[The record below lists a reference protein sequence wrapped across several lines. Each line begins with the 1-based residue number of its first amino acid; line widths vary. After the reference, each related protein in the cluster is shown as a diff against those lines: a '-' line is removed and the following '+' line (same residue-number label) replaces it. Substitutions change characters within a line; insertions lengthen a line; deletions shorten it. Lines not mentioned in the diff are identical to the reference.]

1 MKPHNQIIMK
11 LGFETFEEYHEG
23 ALLSSGFKGQE
34 IRVSHPLMN
43 IQAKPLAF
51 YPLTNPS
58 FTSQTL
64 WIHIDQLMDEWLMHM
79 NELLM
84 YATDPQVRWLDGK
97 MKKWR
102 ANFWVQQLHIENCL
116 LEREDQSK

>member
-1 MKPHNQIIMK
+1 MDYDASNQVLNMYDPQLGFRSIVKTQTTFMKPHDQITRK

-64 WIHIDQLMDEWLMHM
+64 
-79 NELLM
+79 
-84 YATDPQVRWLDGK
+84 
-97 MKKWR
+97 
-102 ANFWVQQLHIENCL
+102 
-116 LEREDQSK
+116 